1 MSITNFQTMLK
12 AQRHSYIMEK
22 LRTDEKVLT
31 SSLALDLNLSEDTVR
46 RDLSE
51 LDRKKFLKKVYGG
64 AILFEEKINETF
76 NIHITSEE
84 EKERIVKK
92 ALSLLV
98 DGQVVIM
105 SGGTTNLV
113 FAKLIP
119 KDLKLTIYTYS
130 LSIAMQLSQLP
141 NIELI
146 LIGGKMQ
153 KTAMVTIGID
163 VIQVLSKIRADIC
176 FIGASSIN
184 VKQGLTEIGYEVSI
198 VKKAMIE
205 SSDKVVSMFTSNKLN
220 TKMPHGVCELSELDT
235 IVTELDPKDDRLK
248 EYRKSGVRIL

>member
-1 MSITNFQTMLK
+1 
-12 AQRHSYIMEK
+12 MEK

-98 DGQVVIM
+98 DGQVIIM

>member
-1 MSITNFQTMLK
+1 MLK

-84 EKERIVKK
+84 KKERIVKK

-98 DGQVVIM
+98 DGQVIIM

>member
-1 MSITNFQTMLK
+1 MLK

-84 EKERIVKK
+84 KKERIVKK

-98 DGQVVIM
+98 DGQVIIM

-130 LSIAMQLSQLP
+130 LPIAMQLSQLP

>member
-84 EKERIVKK
+84 KKERIVKK

-98 DGQVVIM
+98 DGQVIIM
-105 SGGTTNLV
+105 SGG
-113 FAKLIP
+113 K
-119 KDLKLTIYTYS
+119 
-130 LSIAMQLSQLP
+130 
-141 NIELI
+141 
-146 LIGGKMQ
+146 IG
-153 KTAMVTIGID
+153 
-163 VIQVLSKIRADIC
+163 RASC
-176 FIGASSIN
+176 RER
-184 VKQGLTEIGYEVSI
+184 V
-198 VKKAMIE
+198 
-205 SSDKVVSMFTSNKLN
+205 
-220 TKMPHGVCELSELDT
+220 
-235 IVTELDPKDDRLK
+235 
-248 EYRKSGVRIL
+248 